1 MVPPLPGEAACR
13 QCHSKYRVGL
23 RMLPVLARHCAVTVI
38 AVLRAMASLAVQPG
52 LVEADRTSPSDR
64 YAGMHHAV
72 SRALS
77 MK

>member
-38 AVLRAMASLAVQPG
+38 AVLRAMASLAV